1 MDRDVPEALNPNAT
15 DAIRWNQILK
25 SIIDENLNNKP
36 TDVYKTLLEVSQLEN
51 IILPKKTV
59 RKAIYSMRASIKKKF
74 LCSVGFQSGVNFLIC
89 EPHIRHYLDISL

>member
-51 IILPKKTV
+51 NTLPDKETLRKKY
-59 RKAIYSMRASIKKKF
+59 I
-74 LCSVGFQSGVNFLIC
+74 Q
-89 EPHIRHYLDISL
+89 